1 MMIHRLAIL
10 TAIAAIGS
18 GCAIVTIPA
27 LFPREVEMR
36 EFTVQPA
43 QSYLTR
49 NKILMLDV
57 SGMITDERYS
67 GLFSE
72 WPSTLADVRDALDKA
87 QKDNHIKA
95 VILRINSPGGT
106 VTASD
111 SIYNQIRLFKERR
124 AKKGQ
129 SVVVVASLQSTG
141 ASGGYYVALACDEIY
156 AHPTAITGAIGVI
169 GIFPKLADL
178 TRKIG
183 VDVRVIKSADKKD
196 MGSMWRD
203 FTPDEQA
210 ILQRMIDEMFERFA
224 QIVAEKRSLTP
235 ETVRRLA
242 DGRIYTA
249 KQALENRLIDGI
261 SYLDD
266 VIERTKQ
273 LAHLADARVITYRR
287 VSEFSG
293 GIYSR
298 SSVNEPLGRARGELQ
313 AAPQV
318 NLLQINADGLP
329 GPSRL
334 PGFYYLWM
342 P

>member
-1 MMIHRLAIL
+1 MIHKLMILAVIV
-10 TAIAAIGS
+10 AIGN
-18 GCAIVTIPA
+18 GCAIITIPS

-36 EFTVQPA
+36 EFMVQPA
-43 QSYLTR
+43 KSYLTR
-49 NKILMLDV
+49 NKILLLDL
-57 SGMITDERYS
+57 SGIITDERHS
-67 GLFSE
+67 SLFGE
-72 WPSTLADVRDALDKA
+72 WPSTLADIRDALDKA
-87 QKDNHIKA
+87 QKDNRIKA
-95 VILRINSPGGT
+95 VILRINSPGGE

-111 SIYNQIRLFKERR
+111 SIYNQVRLFKQRR
-124 AKKGQ
+124 AKEGGP
-129 SVVVVASLQSTG
+129 VVVVASLQSMGT
-141 ASGGYYVALACDEIY
+141 SGGYYIALAADEIY
-156 AHPTAITGAIGVI
+156 AHPTTITGAIGVV

-203 FTPDEQA
+203 FTPDEQS
-210 ILQRMIDEMFERFA
+210 ILQRMIDEMFDRFA
-224 QIVAEKRSLTP
+224 LIVAENRSLTS

-249 KQALENRLIDGI
+249 RQALGNRLIDGI

-273 LAHLADARVITYRR
+273 LAHLADARVVTYRR
-287 VSEFSG
+287 ASEFSG

-298 SSVNEPLGRARGELQ
+298 SSINDPLSRARSELQ
-313 AAPQV
+313 TAPQV
-318 NLLQINADGLP
+318 NLLQINADGLF